1 MSELEIATANHIHV
15 MEQLDAAKRTASG
28 GVEYWHARDLMRVLG
43 YTTWQNF
50 QAAIRRATD
59 AMRET
64 GVDPS
69 HQVMQTHR
77 PITGGKGAVQIAEDF
92 FVTRG
97 AAYLI
102 AMNGDPTKPEVAAA
116 QAYFAEQARENEL
129 AKQEAADVKRLR
141 SRERVSE
148 AVKRVNDAA
157 KDVGVTKFGI
167 FSDAGVR
174 GFYGMSSKELA
185 ELKGL
190 PEGETLYNRA
200 GSLELAGNAFRM
212 ELAAERLVQDGI
224 GGEERAIRVNR
235 EVGAQVRETVKK
247 QLGRGPEALPLE
259 PEPIKHVKARVLGRP
274 TPKSLSK
281 TR

>member
-129 AKQEAADVKRLR
+129 AKQEAADVLATMGLTVSDAVRLMLTKIAREKSLPFELWQPNAETVAAMQEAR
-141 SRERVSE
+141 SGKLQSFDSVDDLMASL
-148 AVKRVNDAA
+148 NA
-157 KDVGVTKFGI
+157 KD
-167 FSDAGVR
+167 
-174 GFYGMSSKELA
+174 
-185 ELKGL
+185 
-190 PEGETLYNRA
+190 
-200 GSLELAGNAFRM
+200 
-212 ELAAERLVQDGI
+212 
-224 GGEERAIRVNR
+224 
-235 EVGAQVRETVKK
+235 
-247 QLGRGPEALPLE
+247 
-259 PEPIKHVKARVLGRP
+259 
-274 TPKSLSK
+274 
-281 TR
+281 